1 MLPASVLYGGQE
13 GLKPL
18 SFKMCAFQGEKPL
31 TNRLLQF
38 IDKTADMESV
48 ADGMVSLNGQ
58 RKQAAVLIGIIFPH
72 GKNREQ
78 IIVTVLQVQIEPVKG
93 DPGNHGDRKGIRRRA
108 GLWLHSM
115 DVAILFQVLS
125 VGLQK
130 VSEPGM
136 ILRPEG

>member
-1 MLPASVLYGGQE
+1 MVRHARNDCAVTAKG
-13 GLKPL
+13 KPG
-18 SFKMCAFQGEKPL
+18 SGVCKGFFFRNQ
-31 TNRLLQF
+31 LLQF
-38 IDKTADMESV
+38 IDKTADMKPV

-115 DVAILFQVLS
+115 DIAILFQVLP

-136 ILRPEG
+136 MLRPEV